1 MRRAARL
8 ARFPSRAAACV
19 LVAALL
25 LVPACGKKGPP
36 IPADADEAQVPPG
49 GIAPATPAP
58 APPVVPDGD
67 DAGDDTEGTP
77 VRNDVSGGASLDTV
91 LRTYSGRTVLQK
103 DWKHE
108 NPFAP
113 SSREAAYRGAA
124 GAELTREG
132 KDRPQDRR

>member
-58 APPVVPDGD
+58 ATPVVPDGD

-77 VRNDVSGGASLDTV
+77 VRNDVSGGASLETV
-91 LRTYSGRTVLQK
+91 LRT
-103 DWKHE
+103 
-108 NPFAP
+108 
-113 SSREAAYRGAA
+113 
-124 GAELTREG
+124 
-132 KDRPQDRR
+132 